1 MARRTARGVRAAA
14 LLAAPLLV
22 LTACGGSGGEAA
34 SPAASS
40 TSAAPEASSSSA
52 APSPSPSPSQESPS
66 PEETASQA
74 AEIELPQV
82 PGYSYEDAPPEF
94 VQAEDGAMSSGTATD
109 VTSRS
114 MVDSDGT
121 LAAVLLAAQYK
132 PELVEN
138 FGDDAAE
145 SVLAGAAASAKAG
158 LPGTPDVASVT
169 VGGTPLTVL
178 STDELTVAIAY
189 VEGGLLVQFFG
200 PVRADVVAAAKAFIG
215 AQNG

>member
-34 SPAASS
+34 PPSS

-52 APSPSPSPSQESPS
+52 APSPSPSQESPS

-74 AEIELPQV
+74 AEIELPEV

-114 MVDSDGT
+114 MVDADGT

-138 FGDDAAE
+138 FGDNAAE

-189 VEGGLLVQFFG
+189 FEGGLLVQFFG